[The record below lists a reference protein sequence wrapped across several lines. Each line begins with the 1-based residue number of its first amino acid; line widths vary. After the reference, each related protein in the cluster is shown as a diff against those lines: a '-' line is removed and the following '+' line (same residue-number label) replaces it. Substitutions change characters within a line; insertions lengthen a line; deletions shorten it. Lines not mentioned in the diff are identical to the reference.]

1 MFLRRSLFTS
11 LGGFRADHPIMEDID
26 LVNRVKTSGSGHVSL
41 AGGSCG
47 PAVTSCRRWYGNCL
61 GLIGVTGFN
70 QVALIAYHWFHV
82 EPRTI
87 WRWYYNLSNIARL

>member
-1 MFLRRSLFTS
+1 
-11 LGGFRADHPIMEDID
+11 MEDID
-26 LVNRVKTSGSGHVSL
+26 LVNRVKMSGSDHVTL
-41 AGGSCG
+41 AASCG
-47 PAVTSCRRWYGNCL
+47 PAVTSCRRWWGNYF

-87 WRWYYNLSNIARL
+87 HRWYYNLSNIARL

>member
-1 MFLRRSLFTS
+1 MPLEFN
-11 LGGFRADHPIMEDID
+11 D
-26 LVNRVKTSGSGHVSL
+26 LVLVFAGKPGHVSVSM
-41 AGGSCG
+41 SCG

-87 WRWYYNLSNIARL
+87 HRWYYNLSNIARL